1 MRFAARGLGV
11 TEYDNLLAK
20 SVVHRDRISSLIG
33 ISKTSC
39 TWHEPSGK
47 VSRVS
52 LGVDHLG
59 GKLDQ
64 ERQKSECGLDVI
76 KNIIVKQDFSP

>member
-1 MRFAARGLGV
+1 M
-11 TEYDNLLAK
+11 
-20 SVVHRDRISSLIG
+20 
-33 ISKTSC
+33 SC